1 MQEKRKLKTK
11 AIPAVDARPTK
22 EGKQAS
28 TTLMSKRLPPA
39 AGWALA
45 GGLPKG
51 PIVVEGKRGGE
62 SLFGWSLAWEF
73 PVPLSAGSANCRGWS
88 LMFPLVPTPPTS
100 ISQGESVPFRPPKVH
115 THTHT
120 HSPVQAHTGQT
131 LRQEATT
138 QQDLSAGFSP
148 RARRCGRPCGTSIC
162 GVHLHTWACDG
173 RRTQQSQPASQTH
186 SDEHGNGLGEV
197 GRWEREEGSMKQALY
212 LSCPRNLLRAEPS
225 LASRP
230 RLSSS
235 PSLHLSPSVS
245 LHLSPPLMVSCPCH
259 PLPSSPAGS
268 VVERK
273 QSERGT
279 RGHQPALGRPRCVT
293 GR

>member
-51 PIVVEGKRGGE
+51 PIGVEGKRGGE

-73 PVPLSAGSANCRGWS
+73 PVPLPAGSANCRGWS

-120 HSPVQAHTGQT
+120 ARSKPTLARPYGKRRRLNKTCRLVSVQGPGAVGG
-131 LRQEATT
+131 LV
-138 QQDLSAGFSP
+138 
-148 RARRCGRPCGTSIC
+148 ARRSVASTYTHGLVMDVAHSS
-162 GVHLHTWACDG
+162 H
-173 RRTQQSQPASQTH
+173 SQPARQTAT
-186 SDEHGNGLGEV
+186 STAMGWGKWGG
-197 GRWEREEGSMKQALY
+197 GRGK
-212 LSCPRNLLRAEPS
+212 
-225 LASRP
+225 
-230 RLSSS
+230 
-235 PSLHLSPSVS
+235 
-245 LHLSPPLMVSCPCH
+245 
-259 PLPSSPAGS
+259 
-268 VVERK
+268 
-273 QSERGT
+273 RG
-279 RGHQPALGRPRCVT
+279 A
-293 GR
+293 

>member
-51 PIVVEGKRGGE
+51 PIGVEGKRGGE

-73 PVPLSAGSANCRGWS
+73 PVPLPAGSANCRGWS

-120 HSPVQAHTGQT
+120 QPGPSPHWPDPT
-131 LRQEATT
+131 
-138 QQDLSAGFSP
+138 
-148 RARRCGRPCGTSIC
+148 ARGDDSTRPVG
-162 GVHLHTWACDG
+162 WF
-173 RRTQQSQPASQTH
+173 QSK
-186 SDEHGNGLGEV
+186 G
-197 GRWEREEGSMKQALY
+197 
-212 LSCPRNLLRAEPS
+212 
-225 LASRP
+225 
-230 RLSSS
+230 
-235 PSLHLSPSVS
+235 
-245 LHLSPPLMVSCPCH
+245 
-259 PLPSSPAGS
+259 
-268 VVERK
+268 
-273 QSERGT
+273 
-279 RGHQPALGRPRCVT
+279 PALWAALWHVDLWRPPT
-293 GR
+293 HMGL